1 MYHCYSVLFVLIV
14 WLFILSSIL
23 KIMNCARIHTNN
35 LPQVMATEKDEKK
48 AEDKDKHRK
57 KSRDR
62 HDKDRKTSKE
72 KEKKEREK
80 KKDSKEV
87 STRDRGSTKNLP
99 PAKVVPSSS
108 SYEEEEEEESLEQD
122 TPVRPEAPAGPDLR
136 KPAEPK
142 GLPKTAA
149 KTKAAEVEV
158 FRCEHCGQCF
168 NNKSGYE
175 QHGQWSKRCLAMQCY
190 AAQKTKN
197 WAQAQEVAG
206 KLWKQRQDKWSK
218 DHGDEPRS
226 SKAQG
231 SKPDLLPR
239 WAKLGQKSAKASKRA
254 GRESAAAA
262 PAKRKGLRAGQRKA
276 FKAGKGRGP
285 KRERKRRE
293 ASSSPSP
300 DPRPPRK
307 HRRRSTSSSPEPDR
321 RHRGRRTIIVNVR

>member
-1 MYHCYSVLFVLIV
+1 MLLLFVLIV

-57 KSRDR
+57 KAETGTTRTGKPPR
-62 HDKDRKTSKE
+62 RK
-72 KEKKEREK
+72 KKEREK

-108 SYEEEEEEESLEQD
+108 SYEEEEEESLEQD
-122 TPVRPEAPAGPDLR
+122 TPGSSMASGR
-136 KPAEPK
+136 KDVWP
-142 GLPKTAA
+142 
-149 KTKAAEVEV
+149 
-158 FRCEHCGQCF
+158 C
-168 NNKSGYE
+168 N
-175 QHGQWSKRCLAMQCY
+175 AMQPRRPTTGLRP
-190 AAQKTKN
+190 KR
-197 WAQAQEVAG
+197 WQENCG
-206 KLWKQRQDKWSK
+206 SSGRTSG
-218 DHGDEPRS
+218 HEPRS